1 MRSRVLASLR
11 TAAWLPVV
19 LGIAG
24 CGCSMHSGSNG
35 GGSSDDMASDTVD
48 MAVPADLALTPP
60 DLSPSGPTQAYNFR
74 IDPAHSGGQPRETM
88 APPLSRA
95 WSLDVGAHATY
106 ALIAHGRVFAA
117 GGGGSRVDGN
127 LVAADIKTG
136 EVLWGPLPLGSDLM
150 IAYDNG
156 LVFVTVDQTTLM
168 ALDETTGLTAW
179 TNTTAYSDESPP
191 VTANGLIYLNS

>member
-1 MRSRVLASLR
+1 
-11 TAAWLPVV
+11 
-19 LGIAG
+19 
-24 CGCSMHSGSNG
+24 
-35 GGSSDDMASDTVD
+35 
-48 MAVPADLALTPP
+48 
-60 DLSPSGPTQAYNFR
+60 AYNVR

-191 VTANGLIYLNS
+191 VTANGLIYLNSYGGNATQAFDQRTGALVWKTAVFDGSPGAPVVAKGVVYESSGCALTTALDALTGQRKWTFTT